1 MSTHALGTSDAPP
14 AGLRAFRYADLVLL
28 ALALPVFVL
37 ADLPLLGYGVA
48 ALIWLTQRGVQV
60 LTTRAAKRATD
71 PRTLVGITAASMIGR
86 GWLVAFAVFGAGL
99 AGESEDGLA
108 AAVLVLALFT
118 LYFTAS
124 AILRPFD
131 MPPRAA
137 ARSGMDAP
145 PPGKEPTQ

>member
-1 MSTHALGTSDAPP
+1 M
-14 AGLRAFRYADLVLL
+14 LL

-37 ADLPLLGYGVA
+37 ADLPLLGYAVGAVA
-48 ALIWLTQRGVQV
+48 WLFQRGVQIA
-60 LTTRAAKRATD
+60 TTRAAKRATD

-137 ARSGMDAP
+137 GRSGMDAP